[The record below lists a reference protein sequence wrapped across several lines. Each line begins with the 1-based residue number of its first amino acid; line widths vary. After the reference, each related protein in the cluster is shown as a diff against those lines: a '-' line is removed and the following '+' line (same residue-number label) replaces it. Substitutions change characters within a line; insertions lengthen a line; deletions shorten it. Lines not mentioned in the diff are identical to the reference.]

1 METSIVISGFGGQG
15 VLFTGQLLAYA
26 GMDNDKHVTWIPS
39 YGPEMRGGT
48 ANCTVIVSDDPVG
61 SPLVAEPDVAVV
73 LNLPSF
79 EKYEGLVKP
88 GGLLV
93 VNSSIVDAKA
103 ERKDIDVVAVPANQI
118 AEDLGSVK
126 MMNMAALGALLAKR
140 PFLTIAQ
147 LKQALDD
154 HLPAR
159 KADFWKRINWYCK
172 KDMIWE
178 RPFLLKYFHTP
189 CTPIK
194 KAEDVTSSAFFVS
207 FSLIND

>member
-103 ERKDIDVVAVPANQI
+103 VRNDIDVVTVPANQI
-118 AEDLGSVK
+118 AEELGSVK

-159 KADFWKRINWYCK
+159 KADLLEANKLVLQKGY
-172 KDMIWE
+172 DMGTAV
-178 RPFLLKYFHTP
+178 P
-189 CTPIK
+189 
-194 KAEDVTSSAFFVS
+194 A
-207 FSLIND
+207 

>member
-61 SPLVAEPDVAVV
+61 APLVAEPDVAVV

-93 VNSSIVDAKA
+93 INSSIVDAKA

-118 AEDLGSVK
+118 AEELGSVK

-140 PFLTIAQ
+140 PFLTLPQ

-159 KADFWKRINWYCK
+159 KAN
-172 KDMIWE
+172 
-178 RPFLLKYFHTP
+178 LLEANKLVLQKGYD
-189 CTPIK
+189 
-194 KAEDVTSSAFFVS
+194 AVTAVPA
-207 FSLIND
+207 